1 MVNRSTK
8 TMANAKKQN
17 AVNVITKLVAG
28 VVKVANSFMESG
40 KLALP
45 YKEEWEKVKEGKS
58 EAEIAEM
65 VSVLVEGSEKA
76 LGIVKGDDSPENAV
90 KRAALSRSLLA
101 IGIQRRASA
110 PKGEP
115 VDEKHIQAMLTL
127 AAKLEKTDARQ
138 RKLVRAV
145 YDRLLKASK

>member
-1 MVNRSTK
+1 MKTK
-8 TMANAKKQN
+8 QKNN
-17 AVNVITKLVAG
+17 AVTSKLVPVNAMTNIAIG
-28 VVKVANSFMESG
+28 IIKVANSYLDSG

-45 YKEEWEKVKEGKS
+45 YKEQWEKEIEGKTEAQIS
-58 EAEIAEM
+58 EMA
-65 VSVLVEGSEKA
+65 SVLVEGSEKA
-76 LGIVKGDDSPENAV
+76 LGIVKGDKSPENAV
-90 KRAALSRSLLA
+90 KRAALSKALLA

-115 VDEKHIQAMLTL
+115 VEEKHIQAMLTL

-145 YDRLLKASK
+145 YDRLLKATK